1 MPTYE
6 VRDLK
11 TGEDTEIICSYSSL
25 QEKIDSGRFIQ
36 VHKSTATIVTHT
48 GSVLGKTSGD
58 YKDLIKKIKKG
69 SGRGNSIH
77 T

>member
-11 TGEDTEIICSYSSL
+11 TGEDTEIICSYDSL
-25 QEKIDSGRFIQ
+25 QEKIDSGRYVQI
-36 VHKSTATIVTHT
+36 HKSTASIVSHT
-48 GSVLGKTSGD
+48 GSILGKTSGD
-58 YKDLIKKIKKG
+58 WKNLNERIKKG
-69 SGRGNSIH
+69 SGRGNSVH

>member
-25 QEKIDSGRFIQ
+25 KEKTDSGRFIQ
-36 VHKSTATIVTHT
+36 IHKSTPKLVTHT
-48 GSVLGKTSGD
+48 GSILSKTSDGW
-58 YKDLIKKIKKG
+58 KDLNNRIKKG
-69 SGRGNSIH
+69 SGRGNSVK

>member
-48 GSVLGKTSGD
+48 GSVLG
-58 YKDLIKKIKKG
+58 IKKG

>member
-48 GSVLGKTSGD
+48 GSILNKTSGD
-58 YKDLIKKIKKG
+58 YKDLIKRIKKG
-69 SGRGNSIH
+69 SGRGN
-77 T
+77 TVNT

>member
-48 GSVLGKTSGD
+48 GSMLSKTSGD

>member
-25 QEKIDSGRFIQ
+25 LEKIDSGKFLQI
-36 VHKSTATIVTHT
+36 HKSTASIVTHS
-48 GSVLGKTSGD
+48 GSMLGKTSGD

-69 SGRGNSIH
+69 SGRGNTVNI
-77 T
+77 

>member
-36 VHKSTATIVTHT
+36 VHKSTAPIVTHT
-48 GSVLGKTSGD
+48 GSMLSKTSGD